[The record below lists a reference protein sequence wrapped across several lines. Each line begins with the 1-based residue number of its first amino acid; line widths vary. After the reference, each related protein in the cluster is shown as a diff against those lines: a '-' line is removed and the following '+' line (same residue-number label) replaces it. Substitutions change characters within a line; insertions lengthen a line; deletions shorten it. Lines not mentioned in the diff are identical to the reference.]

1 MSRIKE
7 LKEKYPHLNL
17 SFFDIMTRLDVS
29 HTNKYLPLF
38 CKIFST
44 RFDVNVQYGVDKEA
58 SIKDLNHRLS
68 SSGLSTLN
76 LTSNQ
81 IYTLT
86 HLVDYFNHD
95 WLNSLIEFMDFMERG
110 KIENK
115 DISKYESLDDV
126 RSAITLASMKD
137 WVKDMEGEVIKEFED
152 NKWVIV
158 RPLTFAASAKYG
170 AATRWCTTSYKEK
183 SYFEK
188 YWRRGILVYF
198 LNKVTGYKFA
208 GYKSLD
214 GDNELS
220 FWNAEDQ
227 RVDFIQLEIDDY
239 LFTIVKKIF
248 QSTETNKN
256 LCSSEIQE
264 QVHSECLNYHEK
276 LRAVDLDEN
285 EVQGLRDL
293 LRVPININEIV
304 QEPNWVSNNTA
315 TYTIPEPTT
324 VTT

>member
-7 LKEKYPHLNL
+7 MKEKYPHLNL

-29 HTNKYLPLF
+29 KSNKYLPLI
-38 CKIFST
+38 CKIFSN
-44 RFDVNVQYGVDKEA
+44 RFDVNLQYGFDKEA
-58 SIKDLNHRLS
+58 SIKDLNFRLNS
-68 SSGLSTLN
+68 LGISTED

-81 IYTLT
+81 IYTLV
-86 HLVDYFNHD
+86 HLIDYFNTD
-95 WLNSLIEFMDFMERG
+95 SLNSLIEFMDFMERG
-110 KIENK
+110 KIENN
-115 DISKYESLDDV
+115 DVLKYESLEDV
-126 RSAITLASMKD
+126 RSALTLASMKD

-152 NKWVIV
+152 DKWVIV

-198 LNKVTGYKFA
+198 INKATGYKFA

-220 FWNAEDQ
+220 FWNAEDS
-227 RVDFIQLEIDDY
+227 RVDYLDIDSDDY
-239 LFTIVKKIF
+239 LFPIVKKIF
-248 QSTETNKN
+248 KSKETNKN

-264 QVHSECLNYHEK
+264 QVHSECLNTEEK
-276 LRAVDLDEN
+276 LYVAN
-285 EVQGLRDL
+285 EPAPVHPAANHEYNYTIQNMW
-293 LRVPININEIV
+293 VSTETEPPTVYE
-304 QEPNWVSNNTA
+304 EPNIA
-315 TYTIPEPTT
+315 
-324 VTT
+324 